1 MKGLT
6 TFCLFQIE
14 YLFLNSNLFC
24 FVVITLILKN
34 GKIQY
39 IIYKSGSRYFRY
51 NSLNCRIKNAI
62 FIFFCYFYSAIYCI
76 FVHSTR
82 KLSIMET
89 LYRAYR
95 TLLNNTSTD
104 FVRYL
109 HDQIEWDSRLIAIL
123 GARGIG
129 KTTMLLQHI
138 KQYDNIDE
146 TLFVT
151 ADDLY
156 FSEHRIFDLAME
168 FYQHG
173 GKKLYIDEIHKYYGW
188 SREIK
193 NIYDLI
199 PGIQVVYT
207 GSSILDLETGEADL
221 SRRKLEYRMTGLSF
235 REYLAIS
242 RGYRLPVYSLEDIL
256 KNKVD
261 FPYNLE
267 RPLQLFK
274 EYLQQGYYPFFKE
287 KGYYIRLRSILN
299 QALENDIPI
308 FAKMNITTAQKLKR
322 LLYIIAQ
329 SVPFKPNF
337 TKLAALLDIN
347 RNTISELMFY
357 LEKAGIINQL
367 RCDTEG
373 IRLLGKVDKV
383 YLNNT
388 NLAYALSD
396 SMPDIGNIRE
406 TVFFSLMR
414 ATQPITTSSCS
425 DFSIGKYT
433 FEIGGKGKSQKQIQ
447 NIENSYIVKDDIE
460 FGMQNIIP
468 LWMFGFTY

>member
-1 MKGLT
+1 MD
-6 TFCLFQIE
+6 
-14 YLFLNSNLFC
+14 
-24 FVVITLILKN
+24 
-34 GKIQY
+34 
-39 IIYKSGSRYFRY
+39 
-51 NSLNCRIKNAI
+51 
-62 FIFFCYFYSAIYCI
+62 
-76 FVHSTR
+76 
-82 KLSIMET
+82 T
-89 LYRAYR
+89 LYRSYR
-95 TLLNNTSTD
+95 ILLNNTSTE

-138 KQYDNIDE
+138 KLYDNVDE

-156 FSEHRIFDLAME
+156 FTEHKLVDLAMD

-173 GKKLYIDEIHKYYGW
+173 GKKLYIDEIHKYNGW
-188 SREIK
+188 AREIK

-199 PGIQVVYT
+199 PALQVVYT
-207 GSSILDLETGEADL
+207 GSSILELETGETDL

-242 RGYRLPVYSLEDIL
+242 RGYHLPVYSLEDVL
-256 KNKVD
+256 NHKVD
-261 FPYNLE
+261 FPYDKE

-287 KGYYIRLRSILN
+287 KGYLIRLQSIVN
-299 QALENDIPI
+299 QTLENDIPT
-308 FAKMNITTAQKLKR
+308 FAKMNITTAQKIKR
-322 LLYIIAQ
+322 LLYIIAK

-337 TKLAALLDIN
+337 TKLATLLDLN
-347 RNTISELMFY
+347 RNTVSDLMCY
-357 LEKAGIINQL
+357 LEKAGMINQL
-367 RCDTEG
+367 RADTEG

-388 NLAYALSD
+388 NLAYVLAD
-396 SMPDIGNIRE
+396 NDPDIGNIRE
-406 TVFFSLMR
+406 TVFYSTMK
-414 ATQPITTSSCS
+414 TKYPVVTSSVS
-425 DFSIGKYT
+425 DFSIGNYT
-433 FEIGGKGKSQKQIQ
+433 FEIGGKNKSQKQVRDV
-447 NIENSYIVKDDIE
+447 ENAFIVKDDIE
-460 FGMQNIIP
+460 YGMRNIIP

>member
-51 NSLNCRIKNAI
+51 NSLNWQNKKCNIC
-62 FIFFCYFYSAIYCI
+62 FFCYFYSAIYCI

-173 GKKLYIDEIHKYYGW
+173 GKKLYIDEIHKYYG
-188 SREIK
+188 
-193 NIYDLI
+193 
-199 PGIQVVYT
+199 
-207 GSSILDLETGEADL
+207 
-221 SRRKLEYRMTGLSF
+221 GL
-235 REYLAIS
+235 
-242 RGYRLPVYSLEDIL
+242 
-256 KNKVD
+256 
-261 FPYNLE
+261 
-267 RPLQLFK
+267 
-274 EYLQQGYYPFFKE
+274 
-287 KGYYIRLRSILN
+287 
-299 QALENDIPI
+299 
-308 FAKMNITTAQKLKR
+308 
-322 LLYIIAQ
+322 
-329 SVPFKPNF
+329 
-337 TKLAALLDIN
+337 
-347 RNTISELMFY
+347 
-357 LEKAGIINQL
+357 
-367 RCDTEG
+367 
-373 IRLLGKVDKV
+373 
-383 YLNNT
+383 
-388 NLAYALSD
+388 
-396 SMPDIGNIRE
+396 
-406 TVFFSLMR
+406 
-414 ATQPITTSSCS
+414 
-425 DFSIGKYT
+425 
-433 FEIGGKGKSQKQIQ
+433 
-447 NIENSYIVKDDIE
+447 VK
-460 FGMQNIIP
+460 
-468 LWMFGFTY
+468 

>member
-1 MKGLT
+1 
-6 TFCLFQIE
+6 
-14 YLFLNSNLFC
+14 
-24 FVVITLILKN
+24 
-34 GKIQY
+34 
-39 IIYKSGSRYFRY
+39 
-51 NSLNCRIKNAI
+51 
-62 FIFFCYFYSAIYCI
+62 
-76 FVHSTR
+76 
-82 KLSIMET
+82 MET
-89 LYRAYR
+89 LFRSFR
-95 TLLNNTSTD
+95 TQLEHTSTEV
-104 FVRYL
+104 VRFL
-109 HDQIEWDSRLIAIL
+109 HDQIAWDSRLVAIL
-123 GARGIG
+123 GARGVG
-129 KTTMLLQHI
+129 KTTLLLQHI
-138 KQYDNIDE
+138 KLYDREDE
-146 TLFVT
+146 SLYVT
-151 ADDLY
+151 ADDFY
-156 FSEHRIFDLAME
+156 FTKYRLFDMAYQ
-168 FYQHG
+168 FYNLG
-173 GKKLYIDEIHKYYGW
+173 GKKLYIDEIHKYKDW
-188 SREIK
+188 SREVK
-193 NIYDLI
+193 NIYDQI
-199 PGIQVVYT
+199 PGLQVIYT
-207 GSSILDLETGEADL
+207 GSSILDLEKGGADL
-221 SRRKLEYRMTGLSF
+221 SRRKVEYRLPGLSF

>member
-1 MKGLT
+1 M
-6 TFCLFQIE
+6 
-14 YLFLNSNLFC
+14 
-24 FVVITLILKN
+24 
-34 GKIQY
+34 
-39 IIYKSGSRYFRY
+39 
-51 NSLNCRIKNAI
+51 
-62 FIFFCYFYSAIYCI
+62 
-76 FVHSTR
+76 
-82 KLSIMET
+82 
-89 LYRAYR
+89 
-95 TLLNNTSTD
+95 
-104 FVRYL
+104 
-109 HDQIEWDSRLIAIL
+109 
-123 GARGIG
+123 
-129 KTTMLLQHI
+129 
-138 KQYDNIDE
+138 
-146 TLFVT
+146 
-151 ADDLY
+151 
-156 FSEHRIFDLAME
+156 
-168 FYQHG
+168 
-173 GKKLYIDEIHKYYGW
+173 
-188 SREIK
+188 
-193 NIYDLI
+193 
-199 PGIQVVYT
+199 
-207 GSSILDLETGEADL
+207 
-221 SRRKLEYRMTGLSF
+221 
-235 REYLAIS
+235 
-242 RGYRLPVYSLEDIL
+242 
-256 KNKVD
+256 
-261 FPYNLE
+261 
-267 RPLQLFK
+267 
-274 EYLQQGYYPFFKE
+274 
-287 KGYYIRLRSILN
+287 
-299 QALENDIPI
+299 ENDIPI

-347 RNTISELMFY
+347 RNTISELIFY

>member
-1 MKGLT
+1 
-6 TFCLFQIE
+6 
-14 YLFLNSNLFC
+14 
-24 FVVITLILKN
+24 
-34 GKIQY
+34 
-39 IIYKSGSRYFRY
+39 
-51 NSLNCRIKNAI
+51 
-62 FIFFCYFYSAIYCI
+62 
-76 FVHSTR
+76 
-82 KLSIMET
+82 MET

-173 GKKLYIDEIHKYYGW
+173 GKKLYIEEIHKYYGW

>member
-1 MKGLT
+1 MD
-6 TFCLFQIE
+6 
-14 YLFLNSNLFC
+14 
-24 FVVITLILKN
+24 
-34 GKIQY
+34 
-39 IIYKSGSRYFRY
+39 
-51 NSLNCRIKNAI
+51 
-62 FIFFCYFYSAIYCI
+62 
-76 FVHSTR
+76 
-82 KLSIMET
+82 T
-89 LYRAYR
+89 LYRSYR
-95 TLLNNTSTD
+95 ILLNNTSTE

-138 KQYDNIDE
+138 KLYDNVDE

-156 FSEHRIFDLAME
+156 FTEHKLVDLAMD

-173 GKKLYIDEIHKYYGW
+173 GKKLYIDEIHKYNGW
-188 SREIK
+188 AREIK

-199 PGIQVVYT
+199 PALQVVYT
-207 GSSILDLETGEADL
+207 GSSILELETGETDL

-242 RGYRLPVYSLEDIL
+242 RGYHLPVYSLEDVL
-256 KNKVD
+256 NHKVD
-261 FPYNLE
+261 IPYDKE

-287 KGYYIRLRSILN
+287 KGYLIRLQSIVN
-299 QALENDIPI
+299 QTLENDIPT
-308 FAKMNITTAQKLKR
+308 FAKMNITTVQKIKR
-322 LLYIIAQ
+322 LLYIIAK

-337 TKLAALLDIN
+337 TKLATLLDLN
-347 RNTISELMFY
+347 RNTVSDLMCY
-357 LEKAGIINQL
+357 LEKAGMINQL
-367 RCDTEG
+367 RADTEG

-388 NLAYALSD
+388 NLAYVLAD
-396 SMPDIGNIRE
+396 NDPDIGNIRE
-406 TVFFSLMR
+406 TVFYSTMK
-414 ATQPITTSSCS
+414 TKYPVVTSSVS
-425 DFSIGKYT
+425 DFSIGNYT
-433 FEIGGKGKSQKQIQ
+433 FEIGGKNKSQKQVRDV
-447 NIENSYIVKDDIE
+447 ENAFIVKDDIE
-460 FGMQNIIP
+460 YGMRNIIP

>member
-1 MKGLT
+1 MINRPLYVDRIMAYTDTPFVKVLT
-6 TFCLFQIE
+6 GVHRCGKSTILKMIMEKLQQEHGIPAERIVSMRFDSMDYEDMTAKDMFKAVKEKLNPTGRT
-14 YLFLNSNLFC
+14 YLFLDEIQEIEGWEK
-24 FVVITLILKN
+24 VV
-34 GKIQY
+34 
-39 IIYKSGSRYFRY
+39 
-51 NSLNCRIKNAI
+51 NSLA
-62 FIFFCYFYSAIYCI
+62 
-76 FVHSTR
+76 
-82 KLSIMET
+82 
-89 LYRAYR
+89 
-95 TLLNNTSTD
+95 TD
-104 FVRYL
+104 
-109 HDQIEWDSRLIAIL
+109 
-123 GARGIG
+123 
-129 KTTMLLQHI
+129 
-138 KQYDNIDE
+138 YD
-146 TLFVT
+146 V
-151 ADDLY
+151 DLY
-156 FSEHRIFDLAME
+156 
-168 FYQHG
+168 
-173 GKKLYIDEIHKYYGW
+173 
-188 SREIK
+188 
-193 NIYDLI
+193 
-199 PGIQVVYT
+199 VT
-207 GSSILDLETGEADL
+207 GSNSRMMSSEIATYLTGRYV
-221 SRRKLEYRMTGLSF
+221 SFRIYTLSF

-347 RNTISELMFY
+347 RNTISELIFY

>member
-1 MKGLT
+1 MD
-6 TFCLFQIE
+6 
-14 YLFLNSNLFC
+14 
-24 FVVITLILKN
+24 
-34 GKIQY
+34 
-39 IIYKSGSRYFRY
+39 
-51 NSLNCRIKNAI
+51 
-62 FIFFCYFYSAIYCI
+62 
-76 FVHSTR
+76 
-82 KLSIMET
+82 T

-95 TLLNNTSTD
+95 TLLNNTSTE

-138 KQYDNIDE
+138 KLYDDIEE

-156 FSEHRIFDLAME
+156 FAEHRIFDLAME
-168 FYQHG
+168 FYQQG
-173 GKKLYIDEIHKYYGW
+173 GKKLYIDEIHKYTGW

-199 PGIQVVYT
+199 PGLQVVYT

-221 SRRKLEYRMTGLSF
+221 SRRKLEYRLTGLSF

-242 RGYRLPVYSLEDIL
+242 RGYHLPVYSLEDVL
-256 KNKVD
+256 RNRVD
-261 FPYNLE
+261 FPYNTE

-299 QALENDIPI
+299 QALESDIPI
-308 FAKMNITTAQKLKR
+308 FSKMNITTSQKLKR

-337 TKLAALLDIN
+337 TKLATLLDIN

-388 NLAYALSD
+388 NLAYALTD
-396 SMPDIGNIRE
+396 STPDIGNIRE
-406 TVFFSLMR
+406 TVFFSIMR
-414 ATQPITTSSCS
+414 ATQPITTSSAS

-433 FEIGGKGKSQKQIQ
+433 FEIGGKGKSQKQIR
-447 NIENSYIVKDDIE
+447 NVENSYIVKDDIE

>member
-1 MKGLT
+1 
-6 TFCLFQIE
+6 
-14 YLFLNSNLFC
+14 
-24 FVVITLILKN
+24 
-34 GKIQY
+34 
-39 IIYKSGSRYFRY
+39 
-51 NSLNCRIKNAI
+51 
-62 FIFFCYFYSAIYCI
+62 
-76 FVHSTR
+76 
-82 KLSIMET
+82 MET
-89 LYRAYR
+89 LYRSFR
-95 TLLNNTSTD
+95 TLLNNVSTD
-104 FVRYL
+104 FIRYL

-138 KQYDNIDE
+138 KLYDRMDE

-156 FSEHRIFDLAME
+156 FSEHKIFDLAMD

-173 GKKLYIDEIHKYYGW
+173 GKKLYIDEIHKYNGW

-199 PGIQVVYT
+199 PGLQVVYT
-207 GSSILDLETGEADL
+207 GSSILDLEMGEADL
-221 SRRKLEYRMTGLSF
+221 SRRKLEYRLAGLSF

-242 RGYRLPVYSLEDIL
+242 HGYHLPVYSLEEVL
-256 KNKVD
+256 SHKVD
-261 FPYNLE
+261 FPYEKE

-287 KGYYIRLRSILN
+287 KGYYIRLRSVLN
-299 QALENDIPI
+299 QTLENDIPI
-308 FAKMNITTAQKLKR
+308 FAKMNVNTAQKLKR

-337 TKLAALLDIN
+337 TKLATLLDIN

-357 LEKAGIINQL
+357 LEKAGVINQL
-367 RCDTEG
+367 RSDTEG
-373 IRLLGKVDKV
+373 VRLLGKVDKV

-396 SMPDIGNIRE
+396 SNPDIGNIRE
-406 TVFFSLMR
+406 TIFFSMMR
-414 ATQPITTSSCS
+414 TTQSITTSTAS
-425 DFSIGKYT
+425 DFAIGKYT
-433 FEIGGKGKSQKQIQ
+433 FEIGGKNKSQKQIREV
-447 NIENSYIVKDDIE
+447 ENAYVIKDDIE
-460 FGMQNIIP
+460 FGMLNIIP